1 MKTKTRLSIVF
12 LIAFALNLTGQG
24 IIIDHNCTDVTSIPS
39 DIIDSIKTNCK
50 FEWAATSH
58 GHQVLTGL
66 KLVET
71 EIPNLDVTVGD
82 GETGYANGGY
92 LPDPNG
98 TFCVMDGVI
107 QYFSNCKC
115 CLGIAPNGYWQG
127 ANADLSMEKTLV
139 QCDPGINISGW
150 GWCTELNTWTASQ
163 VQEYFTE
170 MEDLEM
176 QYPDVQFIYSTGT
189 TEYVGDDGY
198 NRWIRNNQIRQYCIQ
213 NNKFLFDFAD
223 IECWSNGQFNYYV
236 YNNDTVPLRHP
247 DYNANTYHHTNALNC
262 KNKGKAVW
270 YMMALLCGW
279 QNNNTN
285 NPPQIDDQSFN
296 VDENSPNVTIVGTVI
311 ATDPD
316 AGQALTYSIINGNTD
331 NAFQINSSS
340 GELTVDNSSALDF
353 ETTPI
358 FNLTIQVMDN
368 GQGNLIDQAVVTV
381 NLNDVNENPN
391 IDDQAFNVDENSTN
405 GTIAGTVI
413 ASDPDN
419 GQTLTFTILSG
430 NTDNAF
436 QLYAS
441 SGELTV
447 QNSAALNFETNP
459 IFNLMVQVED
469 NGQGNLTD
477 QATITINLTDL
488 NEPPVIEPQD
498 MSINL
503 DAFFIFGDINNNIHS
518 IGLVDAYDPDAGQS
532 VSFSIVAGN
541 GKEVWELD
549 EFTGEILMVNPYRL
563 NFIENFSYPL
573 LIEVKDNSSQ
583 QLTSTAVVTIHV
595 QLINLSEYFENF
607 GLMYEETSMN
617 SSGNLICK
625 IYPNPSSNM
634 ITVDLENIAEG
645 VVNFSVVNLNGEIVM
660 EKDVL
665 SGGDELKE
673 DIDISK
679 LSNGMY
685 FINIQI
691 GETVLY
697 DRFIKL

>member
-98 TFCVMDGVI
+98 TFCVMDGII

-127 ANADLSMEKTLV
+127 ANADLSMQKTLV

-198 NRWIRNNQIRQYCIQ
+198 NRWLRNNQIRQYCIQ
-213 NNKFLFDFAD
+213 NNKILFDFAD

-270 YMMALLCGW
+270 YMMALLSGW
-279 QNNNTN
+279 QTNNNN
-285 NPPQIDDQSFN
+285 NPPQIEDQS
-296 VDENSPNVTIVGTVI
+296 
-311 ATDPD
+311 
-316 AGQALTYSIINGNTD
+316 
-331 NAFQINSSS
+331 
-340 GELTVDNSSALDF
+340 
-353 ETTPI
+353 
-358 FNLTIQVMDN
+358 
-368 GQGNLIDQAVVTV
+368 
-381 NLNDVNENPN
+381 
-391 IDDQAFNVDENSTN
+391 FNVDENSTN
-405 GTIAGTVI
+405 GTIVGTVV
-413 ASDPDN
+413 ATDPDN

-447 QNSAALNFETNP
+447 QNSAALNFEINP

-625 IYPNPSSNM
+625 IYPNPSSNK
-634 ITVDLENIAEG
+634 ITVDLENITEG
-645 VVNFSVVNLNGEIVM
+645 VVNFSVVNLNGKIVM
-660 EKDVL
+660 KKDVL

-673 DIDISK
+673 DLDISK

>member
-1 MKTKTRLSIVF
+1 MKTITRFAFVL
-12 LIAFALNLTGQG
+12 LITLAMNVTGQG

-39 DIIDSIKTNCK
+39 EIIDSIKTNCK

-66 KLVET
+66 KFMET

-127 ANADLSMEKTLV
+127 ANADLSMQKTLV

-213 NNKFLFDFAD
+213 NNKVLFDFAD

-270 YMMALLCGW
+270 YMMALLSGW

-285 NPPQIDDQSFN
+285 NPPQIEDQSFN
-296 VDENSPNVTIVGTVI
+296 VDENSPNGTFVGTVI

-316 AGQALTYSIINGNTD
+316 AGQTLTYSIINGNTD
-331 NAFQINSSS
+331 NAFQ
-340 GELTVDNSSALDF
+340 LD
-353 ETTPI
+353 I
-358 FNLTIQVMDN
+358 
-368 GQGNLIDQAVVTV
+368 
-381 NLNDVNENPN
+381 
-391 IDDQAFNVDENSTN
+391 
-405 GTIAGTVI
+405 
-413 ASDPDN
+413 
-419 GQTLTFTILSG
+419 
-430 NTDNAF
+430 
-436 QLYAS
+436 S

-447 QNSAALNFETNP
+447 QNIAALDFETNP
-459 IFNLMVQVED
+459 IFNLTVQVED
-469 NGQGNLTD
+469 NGQGNLSD

-503 DAFFIFGDINNNIHS
+503 DAFYIFGDFNNNIHS
-518 IGLVDAYDPDAGQS
+518 IGLVDAFDPDAGQS

-583 QLTSTAVVTIHV
+583 QLSSTAVVTIHV

-607 GLMYEETSMN
+607 GLLYEETSVN
-617 SSGNLICK
+617 SSNDLTCK
-625 IYPNPSSNM
+625 IYPNPSSNK
-634 ITVDLENIAEG
+634 ITVDLENLTEG

-660 EKDVL
+660 KKDVL
-665 SGGDELKE
+665 SGGDGLKE

-685 FINIQI
+685 FISIQI